1 MTVKAWKGRSAVV
14 TLLTAVL
21 ALALPTGPAGAQ
33 TGKTYRGTAS
43 VVVDVYDY
51 CGGQFGGNRRF
62 VGTSRY
68 RAAAQLIT
76 GTRQSAGR
84 QVERNPFH
92 WEFYVGKIG
101 AVGSFQLGS
110 STIVTASG
118 RDIAGNPRDP
128 RLLLGYWVTGRS
140 GASWSGKLVDD
151 HRAEGASFNHFW
163 AQTPLVPCRDL
174 GSIVNLHSLKE
185 GATISGRVS
194 SGGAAFTIRGATYDG
209 LYRFRI
215 DFSG

>member
-1 MTVKAWKGRSAVV
+1 MV
-14 TLLTAVL
+14 TLVIAVL

-33 TGKTYRGTAS
+33 AAKAYRGTAS
-43 VVVDVYDY
+43 VVVDTYDY
-51 CGGQFGGNRRF
+51 CGGKFGGDLRF
-62 VGTSRY
+62 AGTSRY
-68 RAAAQLIT
+68 RAAARLIT
-76 GTRQSAGR
+76 SARQSTGGR
-84 QVERNPFH
+84 IERNPFH

-110 STIVTASG
+110 STIVTSSG
-118 RDIAGNPRDP
+118 RDIAGNLRDP

-140 GASWSGKLVDD
+140 GTSWSGKLVDD
-151 HRAEGASFNHFW
+151 HRGEGASFNHFW
-163 AQTPLVPCRDL
+163 AQTPLVPCRNL
-174 GSIVNLHSLKE
+174 GSIVNLHSFKE

-194 SGGAAFTIRGATYDG
+194 SGGAAFTVRGATYDG